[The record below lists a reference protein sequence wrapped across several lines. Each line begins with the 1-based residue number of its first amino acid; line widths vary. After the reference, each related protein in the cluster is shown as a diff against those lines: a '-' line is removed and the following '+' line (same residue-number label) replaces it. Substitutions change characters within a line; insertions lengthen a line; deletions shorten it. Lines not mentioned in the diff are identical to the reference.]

1 MATGTI
7 SRLQNDRVASEL
19 RGRVVR
25 NTTRQ
30 TSFGAV
36 ATAAGAPIGQS
47 RAPSSITY
55 TLTNAGGVPLTYV
68 IGDPKFVVAGAFGV
82 VWTQPSA
89 VQGQVVAAVQE
100 SFDSNSVSVKGW
112 NLKATDVTV
121 LAQAFRYLYGD
132 VNGATSG
139 TPINIQDY
147 VRNNAFDPTRVTLDF
162 SDSPYVLDMNH
173 CFTVVV
179 PAAQA
184 LSFTLTL
191 GDSLR

>member
-1 MATGTI
+1 MQGRDA
-7 SRLQNDRVASEL
+7 VAADL

-55 TLTNAGGVPLTYV
+55 TLTNGGGVPLTYV

-89 VQGQVVAAVQE
+89 VQGQVVAAVQQ
-100 SFDSNSVSVKGW
+100 SYDSNPVSVKGW
-112 NLKATDVTV
+112 NLKATDVAV
-121 LAQAFRYLYGD
+121 LAGAFRYLYGD
-132 VNGATSG
+132 VNGASSAF
-139 TPINIQDY
+139 PINIADY
-147 VRNNAFDPTRVTLDF
+147 LRNNAQDPTRATLDF
-162 SDSPYVLDMNH
+162 SDSPFLLDMNN

-191 GDSLR
+191 GESLR